1 MAYYLHTD
9 CMCVKC
15 GMARSEEKSSEKSA
29 AGGGARRSNAERH
42 AETHAALMAAARV
55 LFAEKGFAETG
66 TPEIVTAAGV
76 TRGALYYH
84 FADKRDLF
92 RAVLEA
98 EEIAL
103 AARINEVSVPL
114 ADDPVEALMAG
125 TNAFLAAATDA
136 GTNRIVFV
144 DGPAALGWDA
154 WREIDDRYAGATL
167 REGLEIGMN
176 AGVIRNLPLDEITNM
191 LGAAFNEAALGL
203 GSGRYNPAAL
213 EQSFRALFDGL
224 RA

>member
-1 MAYYLHTD
+1 MYVSVVYLHTL

-15 GMARSEEKSSEKSA
+15 LMATGPKKSA
-29 AGGGARRSNAERH
+29 PRARRTNAERH
-42 AETHAALMAAARV
+42 AETRAKLLAVAREM
-55 LFAEKGFAETG
+55 FAEKGFADTG
-66 TPEIVTAAGV
+66 TPEIVAAAGV

-92 RAVLEA
+92 RAVFEA
-98 EEIAL
+98 EEAAL
-103 AARINEVSVPL
+103 AARIDDVSLPL

-125 TNAFLAAATDA
+125 TLAFFAAATDA

-144 DGPAALGWDA
+144 DGPAALGWDD
-154 WREIDDRYAGATL
+154 WREIDERYAAATL
-167 REGLEIGMN
+167 REGLTAAMT
-176 AGVIRNLPLDEITNM
+176 AGAIKTVPVEELTNV

-203 GSGRYNPAAL
+203 GAGRYTAAAL
-213 EQSFRALFDGL
+213 EETFRALFEGL

>member
-1 MAYYLHTD
+1 
-9 CMCVKC
+9 
-15 GMARSEEKSSEKSA
+15 MARSPRKPPAKPSA
-29 AGGGARRSNAERH
+29 AAAPRRSNAERH
-42 AETHAALMAAARV
+42 AETRAALMTAARA

-66 TPEIVTAAGV
+66 TPEIVRRAGV

-103 AARINEVSVPL
+103 ADRINRVSAPL

-125 TNAFLAAATDA
+125 TRAFFAAASDA
-136 GTNRIVFV
+136 DTNRIVFV
-144 DGPAALGWDA
+144 DGPAALGWEA
-154 WREIDDRYAGATL
+154 WREIDDRFAGATL
-167 REGLEIGMN
+167 REGLAAGMD
-176 AGVIRNLPLDEITNM
+176 AGVLRPLPLVEITNL

-203 GSGRYNPAAL
+203 GSGRYKPKAL
-213 EQSFRALFDGL
+213 ETSFRALFDGL

>member
-1 MAYYLHTD
+1 
-9 CMCVKC
+9 MCVKWI
-15 GMARSEEKSSEKSA
+15 MASIPKKQ
-29 AGGGARRSNAERH
+29 GGRARRTNAERR
-42 AETHAALMAAARV
+42 AETRARLLSV
-55 LFAEKGFAETG
+55 AREMFAGKGFADTG
-66 TPEIVTAAGV
+66 TPEIVATAGV

-98 EEIAL
+98 EEEAL
-103 AARINEVSVPL
+103 AARINDVSLPL

-125 TNAFLAAATDA
+125 TRAFFAAATDA

-154 WREIDDRYAGATL
+154 WREIDERHAAATL
-167 REGLEIGMN
+167 REGLSAAMA
-176 AGVIRNLPLDEITNM
+176 AGAIKSVSVTELTNV

-203 GSGRYNPAAL
+203 GTGRYTADAL
-213 EQSFRALFDGL
+213 EETFRALFEGL

>member
-1 MAYYLHTD
+1 MADT
-9 CMCVKC
+9 
-15 GMARSEEKSSEKSA
+15 EKSRR
-29 AGGGARRSNAERH
+29 GATRRTNAQRH
-42 AETHAALMAAARV
+42 AETRAALLASART

-98 EEIAL
+98 EEEAL
-103 AARINEVSVPL
+103 AARINRDSGPL

-125 TNAFLAAATDA
+125 TKAFLAAATDA

-144 DGPAALGWDA
+144 DGPAALGWDD
-154 WREIDDRYAGATL
+154 WREIDDRFAGATL
-167 REGLEIGMN
+167 REGLEAGMR
-176 AGVIRNLPLDEITNM
+176 AGVLRPLPLDEITNM

-203 GSGRYNPAAL
+203 GGGRYRIDAL
-213 EQSFRALFDGL
+213 EKSFRALFEGL

>member
-1 MAYYLHTD
+1 M
-9 CMCVKC
+9 MNPN
-15 GMARSEEKSSEKSA
+15 KSGA
-29 AGGGARRSNAERH
+29 AETRRTNAARH
-42 AETHAALMAAARV
+42 AETRAALLKSART
-55 LFAEKGFAETG
+55 LFAERGFAETG
-66 TPEIVTAAGV
+66 TPEIVSAAGV

-103 AARINEVSVPL
+103 AARIDEVSVPF

-125 TNAFLAAATDA
+125 TQAFLAAATDA

-144 DGPAALGWDA
+144 DGPAALGWDE
-154 WREIDDRYAGATL
+154 WREIDEQHAAATL
-167 REGLEIGMN
+167 REGLSAAME
-176 AGVIRNLPLDEITNM
+176 AGVLKRLPVDALTNM
-191 LGAAFNEAALGL
+191 LSAAYNEAALGL
-203 GSGRYNPAAL
+203 GTGRYTAAAL
-213 EQSFRALFDGL
+213 EQTFRALFEGL

>member
-1 MAYYLHTD
+1 MA
-9 CMCVKC
+9 VSK
-15 GMARSEEKSSEKSA
+15 EKTPQKKTPEKEA
-29 AGGGARRSNAERH
+29 AGSDGRRSNAERH
-42 AETHAALMAAARV
+42 AKTRAALMTAARA

-66 TPEIVTAAGV
+66 TPEIVRRAGV

-84 FADKRDLF
+84 FADKRALF

-98 EEIAL
+98 EETAL
-103 AARINEVSVPL
+103 ADRINRESGPL

-125 TNAFLAAATDA
+125 TRAFLAAASDA
-136 GTNRIVFV
+136 DTNRIVFV
-144 DGPAALGWDA
+144 DGPAALGWDD

-167 REGLEIGMN
+167 REGLEAGMK
-176 AGVIRNLPLDEITNM
+176 AGALRVLPLDEITNM

-203 GSGRYNPAAL
+203 GSGRYKPAAL
-213 EQSFRALFDGL
+213 EQSFRALFEGL